1 VLNSTT
7 SPKAGK
13 AYFVALVLMA
23 TSIPLSKFTMSV
35 FQFVLIIIWFMDGF
49 SGEVVNRFFRKSNPF
64 FAVFYTIKYVLKLAV
79 DNFIEKFNLFFK
91 NKTALVVSSIFLLHI
106 IGLLHT
112 SDFDY
117 ALKDLRTKL
126 PLFVLPLVM
135 STMPPLSRKQVLH
148 LLLFYVFAVFIGTLF
163 SMNEFYKQEFN
174 DIRSIS
180 IFISSVRF
188 ALNILFAIFIL
199 GWFITIEK
207 SFSWPWL
214 ILMLAMIIW
223 FLIFLMILES
233 AIGLISFIII
243 LSIIAAYKTINLADW
258 RKRLITF
265 AFMIGLPL
273 GFYLYISHQINILSH
288 SDPVS
293 FEELDTHTA
302 LGTPYVHDTSNF
314 GIEDG
319 KYVGLYLATPEL
331 AAAWNSRSEINFHG
345 KDKAGQYIQYTLIRY
360 LTSKSLRKDATGI
373 SSLTAKDVK
382 AIENGVAN
390 VNYLENP
397 SIRTRISKMLL
408 GYQNYANLNNPNGSS
423 LMQRIEYL
431 NASIHILRHHA
442 FFGVGTGDLPLH
454 FKKAY
459 EEINSSLK
467 SQWRWRSHNQYISI
481 LIGFGIFG
489 LIWFLISLLFPYF
502 SNPANKHFLYTVFL
516 MIIMFSMI
524 TEDTIE
530 TQDGVTLL
538 AFFNA
543 FFLFGASRAR
553 LKTNNSKSK
562 PTPKSDSN

>member
-1 VLNSTT
+1 
-7 SPKAGK
+7 
-13 AYFVALVLMA
+13 MA
-23 TSIPLSKFTMSV
+23 MSIPLSKFTMSV

-64 FAVFYTIKYVLKLAV
+64 LAV
-79 DNFIEKFNLFFK
+79 LHTLGYIFNHAADNFIEKFSHFFK
-91 NKTALVVSSIFLLHI
+91 NKTALIVSSIFLLHI

-126 PLFVLPLVM
+126 PLFVLPLLM
-135 STMPPLSRKQVLH
+135 STMPALSRKQVLQ

-163 SMNEFYKQEFN
+163 SMNEFFKQEFN

-207 SFSWPWL
+207 SFSWPWRA
-214 ILMLAMIIW
+214 LMLGVIIW
-223 FLIFLMILES
+223 FLAFLMILES

-243 LSIIAAYKTINLADW
+243 LSLIAAYKAITIANW
-258 RKRLITF
+258 KKRLITL
-265 AFMIGLPL
+265 AVMIALPL
-273 GFYLYISHQINILSH
+273 GFIFYISHQIKVLSNAE
-288 SDPVS
+288 PVN
-293 FEELDTHTA
+293 FEELDKHTA
-302 LGTPYVHDTSNF
+302 LGAPYVHDTINF

-319 KYVGLYLATPEL
+319 KYVGLYMAIPEL
-331 AAAWNSRSEINFHG
+331 AAAWNERSSIDFHG
-345 KDKAGQYIQYTLIRY
+345 KDNAGQHIQYTLIRY
-360 LTSKSLRKDATGI
+360 LTSKSLRKDASGVQ
-373 SSLTAKDVK
+373 SLTPKDVK

-408 GYQNYANLNNPNGSS
+408 GYQNYAKLDNPNGSS

-431 NASIHILRHHA
+431 NASVHIIRHHA
-442 FFGVGTGDLPLH
+442 FFGVGTGDLPMH
-454 FKKAY
+454 FEKAY
-459 EEINSSLK
+459 EEINSKLK
-467 SQWRWRSHNQYISI
+467 TQWRWRSHNQYISI

-489 LIWFLISLLFPYF
+489 LIWFLFSLLFPYV
-502 SNPANKHFLYTVFL
+502 SKPANKHFLYTVFL
-516 MIIMFSMI
+516 LIMVFSMI

-530 TQDGVTLL
+530 TQAGVTLL

-543 FFLFGASRAR
+543 FFLFAASKAGLKADDSDR
-553 LKTNNSKSK
+553 L
-562 PTPKSDSN
+562 